1 MSDQFSAPHD
11 LEESP
16 YLNPIQRTLVVDDV
30 IDRLIALVVHEDL
43 RPGDRLPT
51 ERELMQR
58 LAIGRSTL
66 REAIKTLSAVG
77 ALEVKRGSGIYV
89 GSGETSILSKPLA
102 WGFFLSRSSVGQVI
116 EARSVIESALAGWA
130 AERRTPTDLSAIEE
144 QLARL
149 EDTQDDKDR
158 YIENDLKFHLAIA
171 RASQNKILFQVLN
184 IFQHLLRVWMETTY
198 QETNGSRDSMVLH
211 RELVAAIRA
220 GDARAAREIMER
232 HTSGNPLRS
241 AIAREYAQSQV
252 TPDFFAL
259 IKKRSQ

>member
-1 MSDQFSAPHD
+1 MSDQFTAPHN

-16 YLNPIQRTLVVDDV
+16 YLNPIHRTLVVDDV

-43 RPGDRLPT
+43 RPGDKLPT

-89 GSGETSILSKPLA
+89 GSGETSILAKPLA

-130 AERRTPTDLSAIEE
+130 ADRRTLADMAAIEE

-252 TPDFFAL
+252 TPDFFSL